1 MPFLRMCR
9 CGCTCQYGDSELT
22 RALGCLPPLASVTA
36 VRVVNFTTY
45 NWAKDAIGDV
55 FKRVTGVS
63 PVDEYNKPGSTP
75 TVAGLFTFTTAG
87 LIAGLVTSPLACESL
102 IKTNIRP
109 GSDQDQPQSNLDFKT
124 YRPF

>member
-1 MPFLRMCR
+1 MHAPAGPVHYG
-9 CGCTCQYGDSELT
+9 CGCRHRRGDRKLI

-45 NWAKDAIGDV
+45 NWTKDAIGDA

-75 TVAGLFTFTTAG
+75 TLTGLFTFTTAG
-87 LIAGLVTSPLACESL
+87 MVAGLVTSPLACKFL
-102 IKTNIRP
+102 LRIKI
-109 GSDQDQPQSNLDFKT
+109 D
-124 YRPF
+124 